1 MNNTHENHADDRIV
15 AAMLTGKARIV
26 AMIGSPIAHA
36 KSPAI
41 FNRWFADHNMAALMT
56 PMDIPAD
63 DLGAFFRFLRGW
75 TNCNG
80 AVVTAPH
87 KQACLELVDSAT
99 QRAALLQAVNVV
111 TRNADGSLIG
121 DNVDGDGFVR
131 AMQSKGHDPASG
143 PALIFGCGGAGAAI
157 ALALSNAKARRLQL
171 YDTDNNRMR
180 RLASLLADNT
190 GASISCGEPDALES
204 YDLIVNATTVGLL
217 DDAQICPLE
226 TISPGAVI
234 ADIVSS
240 GSLTAWLRAAR
251 ARGNP
256 VMTGEDMAQGQ
267 FALLASRT
275 GFDMQL

>member
-1 MNNTHENHADDRIV
+1 
-15 AAMLTGKARIV
+15 MLTGKARVV

-41 FNRWFADHNMAALMT
+41 FNSWFADHDIAALMT

-75 TNCNG
+75 GNCNG

-87 KQACLELVDSAT
+87 KQACLDLVDSAT

-111 TRNADGSLIG
+111 TRNEDGSLSG

-131 AMQSKGHDPASG
+131 AMRSKDHDPASG
-143 PALIFGCGGAGAAI
+143 AALIFGCGGAGAAI
-157 ALALSNAKARRLQL
+157 ALALANAGAMQVQL
-171 YDTDNNRMR
+171 FDTDDDRMR
-180 RLASLLADNT
+180 RLAALLADNT
-190 GASISCGEPDALES
+190 KASISCGKPNALED
-204 YDLIVNATTVGLL
+204 YHLIVNATTVGLH
-217 DDAQICPLE
+217 DSSQICPLE
-226 TISPGAVI
+226 TASPGAVI

-251 ARGNP
+251 AHGNP
-256 VMTGEDMAQGQ
+256 IMTGEDMAQGQ

>member
-1 MNNTHENHADDRIV
+1 
-15 AAMLTGKARIV
+15 MLTGKARVV

-41 FNRWFADHNMAALMT
+41 FNSWFADHNMAAVMT

-87 KQACLELVDSAT
+87 KQACLDLVDQAT

-111 TRNADGSLIG
+111 TRNEDGSLTG

-131 AMQSKGHDPASG
+131 AMISKGHDPASG
-143 PALIFGCGGAGAAI
+143 EAMIFGCGGAGGAI
-157 ALALSNAKARRLQL
+157 ALALTDAGARQLRL
-171 YDTDNNRMR
+171 YDTDEDRMR
-180 RLASLLADNT
+180 RLASLLSENT
-190 GASISCGEPDALES
+190 GASVFCGRPDALDA
-204 YDLIVNATTVGLL
+204 YNLIVNATDIGLL
-217 DDAQICPLE
+217 DDTQIFPLD
-226 TISPGAVI
+226 TASSDALI

-240 GSLTAWLRAAR
+240 GRLTSWLRAAR

-256 VMTGEDMAQGQ
+256 IMTGEDMARGQ
-267 FALLASRT
+267 FALLALRT
-275 GFDMQL
+275 GFDVQL

>member
-1 MNNTHENHADDRIV
+1 MNNIHENQTDDGTT
-15 AAMLTGKARIV
+15 AAMLTGKARVV

-41 FNRWFADHNMAALMT
+41 FNSWFAKHNMAALMT

-75 TNCNG
+75 SNCNG

-87 KQACLELVDSAT
+87 KQTCLELVDSAT
-99 QRAALLQAVNVV
+99 QRARLLQAVNVV
-111 TRNADGSLIG
+111 TRNADGSLTG

-143 PALIFGCGGAGAAI
+143 AVLIFGCGGAGAAI
-157 ALALSNAKARRLQL
+157 ALALTNAGAMQVQL
-171 YDTDNNRMR
+171 FDTDDDRMR
-180 RLASLLADNT
+180 RLALLLTNNST
-190 GASISCGEPDALES
+190 ASISCGKPDS
-204 YDLIVNATTVGLL
+204 ITDYHLIVNATTVGLH
-217 DDAQICPLE
+217 DDSRICPLE
-226 TISPGAVI
+226 TASPGAVV

-256 VMTGEDMAQGQ
+256 IMTGEDMAQGQ
-267 FALLASRT
+267 FDLLASRT